1 MDASLRGHRLKSA
14 PRHSKTGP
22 SGRAYFGPSEPAHHR
37 RRAAQKAKHPNCSCS
52 QEMRTRFSARRSVCY
67 LRLEAA
73 CSQEVNRWSDP
84 MVPKGTSFHTSIQPR
99 PRAPLGDDR
108 VNVLCF
114 KPRLRGIESLN
125 RPIPHGF
132 CQKDKRP
139 KVPGGQL
146 FSPAPAGRIR
156 PFKPTPMLQSSY
168 PPLGVLRLAFV
179 SVETNNL
186 HLDTSNTGNLE
197 KTEAIKERK

>member
-114 KPRLRGIESLN
+114 KPRLKRDPSDHSNQPLCYIH
-125 RPIPHGF
+125 PIHL
-132 CQKDKRP
+132 CACCD
-139 KVPGGQL
+139 
-146 FSPAPAGRIR
+146 
-156 PFKPTPMLQSSY
+156 
-168 PPLGVLRLAFV
+168 LRTLLT
-179 SVETNNL
+179 TNVVKCIAC
-186 HLDTSNTGNLE
+186 LE
-197 KTEAIKERK
+197 